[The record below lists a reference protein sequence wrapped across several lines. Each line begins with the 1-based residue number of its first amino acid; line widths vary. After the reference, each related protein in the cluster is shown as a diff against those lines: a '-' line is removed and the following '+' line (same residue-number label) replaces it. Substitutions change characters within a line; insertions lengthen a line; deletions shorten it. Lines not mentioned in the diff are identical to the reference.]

1 MKRKQKLFNY
11 PLTAKA
17 ISERMKIIL
26 ASQSPRRKNLLI
38 QFGLEF
44 EIKPSSVD
52 ESSSETDPRKLVEE
66 LALRKATDIARQ
78 CVDSLIIG
86 SDTIVVHN
94 DLILEKPAT
103 NSDASDMLNRLSG
116 TQHQVYTGV
125 ALIHTDNDSNILK
138 TVLFS
143 GMTSVY
149 FSHLSQT
156 QIDDYIATGSP
167 MDKSGSYGIQD
178 DWGATFVEKIEGD
191 FYTVVGLPIN
201 KLYYQLKKH
210 FPEILQTRKENI

>member
-1 MKRKQKLFNY
+1 MR
-11 PLTAKA
+11 
-17 ISERMKIIL
+17 IIL
-26 ASQSPRRKNLLI
+26 ASQSPRRKKLLE

-52 ESSSETDPRKLVEE
+52 ESSSETDPKKLVKD
-66 LALRKATDIARQ
+66 LALCKATDIAQ
-78 CVDSLIIG
+78 ECADSLIIG
-86 SDTIVVHN
+86 SDTVVVHN
-94 DLILEKPAT
+94 NIILGKPVSKT
-103 NSDASDMLNRLSG
+103 DASNMLNKLSG

-125 ALIHTDNDSNILK
+125 ALIHTDYDSNILK

-143 GMTSVY
+143 EMTSVY
-149 FSHLSQT
+149 FSHLDQT
-156 QIDDYIATGSP
+156 EIDDYIATGNP
-167 MDKSGSYGIQD
+167 MDKAGSYGIQD

-210 FPEILQTRKENI
+210 FPEIIQTRKENI